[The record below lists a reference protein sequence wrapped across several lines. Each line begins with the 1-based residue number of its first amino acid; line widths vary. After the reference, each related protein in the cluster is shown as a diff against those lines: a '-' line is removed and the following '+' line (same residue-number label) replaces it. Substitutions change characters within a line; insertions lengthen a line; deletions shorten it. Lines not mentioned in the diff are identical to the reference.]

1 MGCDYYILKLL
12 QIYYNND
19 DFLEIEL
26 YRQKGYYIDDDQD
39 EDEDYD
45 DYSERFHEYVEYCL
59 ETKMKP
65 IVIYNNNCFCKS
77 SFDTKYTNIIEDEIV
92 KHNKTWSE
100 ITKIVKVE
108 KRLER

>member
-1 MGCDYYILKLL
+1 MGCDYYILKFLH
-12 QIYYNND
+12 IYYNND

-77 SFDTKYTNIIEDEIV
+77 SFDTKYTNIIEDAIK
-92 KHNKTWSE
+92 KHDKTWCE